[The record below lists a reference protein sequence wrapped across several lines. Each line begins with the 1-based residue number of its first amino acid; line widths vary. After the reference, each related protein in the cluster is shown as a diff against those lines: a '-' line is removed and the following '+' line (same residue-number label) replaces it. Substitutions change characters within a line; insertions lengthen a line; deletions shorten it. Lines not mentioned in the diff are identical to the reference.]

1 MFTYTLYGA
10 IAAAL
15 MRVFLAASMG
25 WIEAIMNGP
34 PPGNSFWWHS
44 TAWFLSIVPL
54 VTAGLLSSL
63 MIGTLASQIVSGG
76 GAGGG
81 IMGLVGQAASGI
93 SKIKTGG
100 AV

>member
-1 MFTYTLYGA
+1 MQINT
-10 IAAAL
+10 
-15 MRVFLAASMG
+15 
-25 WIEAIMNGP
+25 
-34 PPGNSFWWHS
+34 
-44 TAWFLSIVPL
+44 L

-63 MIGTLASQIVSGG
+63 MIGTLASQILSGG

>member
-1 MFTYTLYGA
+1 MQINT
-10 IAAAL
+10 
-15 MRVFLAASMG
+15 
-25 WIEAIMNGP
+25 
-34 PPGNSFWWHS
+34 
-44 TAWFLSIVPL
+44 L
-54 VTAGLLSSL
+54 VTAELLSSL

-93 SKIKTGG
+93 SKLKTGG